1 MLSSTSQLYK
11 EKTSLELSIIVPVY
25 NAAEK
30 IPIALD
36 KIKNAL
42 EGCGQTYEIIVVNDG
57 STDKTLLVLEDHK
70 ETNPTIRVLS
80 YANNLG
86 KGYAVKTGILEC
98 HGSKCLFIDGDL
110 DISPAGIRDYFAE
123 LENSDLV
130 VASKRH
136 KLSVISASRRRKFLS
151 HAFSIFVRLVTGISV
166 KDTQS
171 GLKAGKSSAL
181 KNIFSSMNVSRYAF
195 DVELLMIAVNAGL
208 KIKEMPVELKLYDNF
223 RFKEIAKMSSDV
235 LRIAYRHRIKRQ
247 LSDKQIKFNLT

>member
-1 MLSSTSQLYK
+1 MLSSTSQFYR

-30 IPIALD
+30 IPTALD
-36 KIKNAL
+36 KIKTAI
-42 EGCGQTYEIIVVNDG
+42 EDCGQTYEIIVVNDG
-57 STDKTLLVLEDHK
+57 STDQTLLVLEDHK
-70 ETNPTIRVLS
+70 EMNPTIRVLT
-80 YANNLG
+80 YANNVG
-86 KGYAVKTGILEC
+86 KGHAVKTGILEC
-98 HGSKCLFIDGDL
+98 RGSKCLFIDGDL
-110 DISPAGIRDYFAE
+110 DISPRRIQDYFAE

-136 KLSVISASRRRKFLS
+136 KLSVVSASKSRKFLS
-151 HAFSIFVRLVTGISV
+151 HSFSIFVRLVTGISV

-195 DVELLMIAVNAGL
+195 DVELLMMAANAGL

-223 RFKEIAKMSSDV
+223 KFREIVKMTSDV

-247 LSDKQIKFNLT
+247 ISDKRFKLD